1 MPYPQLDRWTVKMK
15 PLSERRNKKVIERD
29 RVEADRKPQPLTGKS
44 AEVVSAAADRIR
56 AACRESRPVM
66 LTFGAHTIK
75 NGLAPVLIRLIEEK
89 WVTHLATNGAGIIH
103 DWEFAFQGESSED
116 VQGNVA
122 QGEFGNWQET
132 GFYINLGINV
142 GAWKGLGYGE
152 AVGAM
157 IENEG
162 LEIPS
167 VEQLEREVLE
177 CLATNPSQS
186 AAAADLLSVVQCFN
200 LEAGW
205 LKIPHPFKR
214 YSAQA
219 AAYCWGVPFTGH
231 PMIGHD
237 IIYNHPMNQGSCL
250 GRAALRDFLTFA
262 ESVSRIDSGVYL
274 SLGSAVMSPMIFE
287 KSLSMAQNLAIQ
299 KGMHID
305 RHYMLIVD
313 LAESKW
319 DWSKGEPPDNHPDY
333 YLRYYKSFNRMGG
346 EMHYLSVDN
355 RDFLLTLYQELRK

>member
-1 MPYPQLDRWTVKMK
+1 M
-15 PLSERRNKKVIERD
+15 
-29 RVEADRKPQPLTGKS
+29 
-44 AEVVSAAADRIR
+44 
-56 AACRESRPVM
+56 
-66 LTFGAHTIK
+66 
-75 NGLAPVLIRLIEEK
+75 IEEK

-186 AAAADLLSVVQCFN
+186 AAAV
-200 LEAGW
+200 
-205 LKIPHPFKR
+205 
-214 YSAQA
+214 
-219 AAYCWGVPFTGH
+219 
-231 PMIGHD
+231 D
-237 IIYNHPMNQGSCL
+237 IIVP
-250 GRAALRDFLTFA
+250 DFAQWRRLI
-262 ESVSRIDSGVYL
+262 SYL
-274 SLGSAVMSPMIFE
+274 CAS
-287 KSLSMAQNLAIQ
+287 
-299 KGMHID
+299 
-305 RHYMLIVD
+305 
-313 LAESKW
+313 
-319 DWSKGEPPDNHPDY
+319 
-333 YLRYYKSFNRMGG
+333 
-346 EMHYLSVDN
+346 
-355 RDFLLTLYQELRK
+355 